1 MKIGVLGGTFDPI
14 HNGHLA
20 VAEEVRGRLSL
31 SEVLFVPA
39 GRPWLKGD
47 APISPARHRVEM
59 VRLAVADKPYYK
71 VSTMEIEREGPS
83 YTVDTI
89 GELRAKIGA
98 GDELFFIL
106 GWSSLAELP
115 QWKEPARIIELC
127 KLVAVPRPG
136 YPRPDLRSLDTS
148 IPGLSR
154 SVIILDKPEV
164 DISASDIR
172 DRVARGLSIHHLVP
186 EPVERYIG
194 EHRLYIVTIGKGK

>member
-20 VAEEVRGRLSL
+20 VAEEVRSRLSL
-31 SEVLFVPA
+31 SEILFVPA

-47 APISPARHRVEM
+47 TPISPAKHRVEM

-71 VSTMEIEREGPS
+71 VSTMEIDRAGPS
-83 YTVDTI
+83 YTVDTM

-136 YPRPDLRSLDTS
+136 YLRPDLRSLETS
-148 IPGLSR
+148 IPGLGQR
-154 SVIILDKPEV
+154 VTILDKPEV

-172 DRVARGLSIHHLVP
+172 ERVAKGLSISGLVP
-186 EPVERYIG
+186 EAVERYIREKG
-194 EHRLYIVTIGKGK
+194 LYTK

>member
-20 VAEEVRGRLSL
+20 VAEEVRSRLGL
-31 SEVLFVPA
+31 SEILFVPA

-47 APISPARHRVEM
+47 TPISPAELRVEM

-83 YTVDTI
+83 YTVDTM
-89 GELRAKIGA
+89 GELRAQIGV
-98 GDELFFIL
+98 GNELYFIL

-115 QWKEPARIIELC
+115 QWKEPARIIRLC
-127 KLVAVPRPG
+127 KLIAVPRPG

-154 SVIILDKPEV
+154 SVTLLDKPEV

-172 DRVARGLSIHHLVP
+172 DRVAQGQSISGLVP
-186 EPVERYIG
+186 EAVEGYIE
-194 EHRLYIVTIGKGK
+194 EHKLYISI